1 MSNRRFLRSVLT
13 TEPDLDPPEPVDY
26 RTVARRRDQRQKWD
40 AALWNRSYKESEA
53 EYHHRMEEQHEQ
65 EEINTW
71 RMYDA
76 ADQLENSLLEQED
89 R

>member
-1 MSNRRFLRSVLT
+1 MSNRIFFRSVLT
-13 TEPDLDPPEPVDY
+13 SEPPLDPPEFVDH
-26 RTVARRRDQRQKWD
+26 RVLARRRDQEQ
-40 AALWNRSYKESEA
+40 
-53 EYHHRMEEQHEQ
+53 EYTYERHRHDEEMQ

>member
-1 MSNRRFLRSVLT
+1 MTNRRFLRSVLT
-13 TEPDLDPPEPVDY
+13 TEPDLDPPEPVIGIRNRRWREQEYTYEQY
-26 RTVARRRDQRQKWD
+26 RHD
-40 AALWNRSYKESEA
+40 
-53 EYHHRMEEQHEQ
+53 EEMYQ

>member
-13 TEPDLDPPEPVDY
+13 TEPDLDPPEPVIGMRNRRWREQEYTYEQY
-26 RTVARRRDQRQKWD
+26 RH
-40 AALWNRSYKESEA
+40 N
-53 EYHHRMEEQHEQ
+53 EEMYQ

>member
-1 MSNRRFLRSVLT
+1 MSNKRFFRSVLT
-13 TEPDLDPPEPVDY
+13 TEPDLDPPEPVIDIRNRRWREQEYTYEQY
-26 RTVARRRDQRQKWD
+26 RHD
-40 AALWNRSYKESEA
+40 
-53 EYHHRMEEQHEQ
+53 EEMYQ

>member
-1 MSNRRFLRSVLT
+1 MSNRRFFRSVLT
-13 TEPDLDPPEPVDY
+13 TEPPLDPPEFVDP
-26 RTVARRRDQRQKWD
+26 RIIARRRDQEQ
-40 AALWNRSYKESEA
+40 
-53 EYHHRMEEQHEQ
+53 EYTYEQHRHDEEMQ

-76 ADQLENSLLEQED
+76 LEDSLIEMED

>member
-1 MSNRRFLRSVLT
+1 MSNKRFFRSVLT
-13 TEPDLDPPEPVDY
+13 TEPDLDPPEPVIGIRNRRWREQEYTYEQY
-26 RTVARRRDQRQKWD
+26 RHD
-40 AALWNRSYKESEA
+40 
-53 EYHHRMEEQHEQ
+53 EEMYQ

>member
-1 MSNRRFLRSVLT
+1 MTNRRFLRSVLT
-13 TEPDLDPPEPVDY
+13 TEPDLDPPEPVIGM
-26 RTVARRRDQRQKWD
+26 RNRRWR
-40 AALWNRSYKESEA
+40 
-53 EYHHRMEEQHEQ
+53 EQ
-65 EEINTW
+65 EYTYEQYRHDEEMHQGEINTW

>member
-1 MSNRRFLRSVLT
+1 MANRRFLRSVLT
-13 TEPDLDPPEPVDY
+13 TEPDLDPPEPVIGMRNRRWREQEYTYEQY
-26 RTVARRRDQRQKWD
+26 RHD
-40 AALWNRSYKESEA
+40 
-53 EYHHRMEEQHEQ
+53 EEMYQ

>member
-13 TEPDLDPPEPVDY
+13 TEPDLDPPEPVIGIRNRRWREQEYTYEQY
-26 RTVARRRDQRQKWD
+26 RHD
-40 AALWNRSYKESEA
+40 
-53 EYHHRMEEQHEQ
+53 EEMYQ

>member
-1 MSNRRFLRSVLT
+1 MSRFTRTVLT
-13 TEPDLDPPEPVDY
+13 TEPPLDPPEFVDH
-26 RTVARRRDQRQKWD
+26 RVLARRRDREQ
-40 AALWNRSYKESEA
+40 
-53 EYHHRMEEQHEQ
+53 EYTYEQHRHDDEMYQ

>member
-13 TEPDLDPPEPVDY
+13 TEPDLDPPEPVIGMRNRRWREQEYTYEQY
-26 RTVARRRDQRQKWD
+26 RHD
-40 AALWNRSYKESEA
+40 
-53 EYHHRMEEQHEQ
+53 EEMYQ

>member
-13 TEPDLDPPEPVDY
+13 TEPDLDPPESVIGMRNRRWREQEYTYEQY
-26 RTVARRRDQRQKWD
+26 RFD
-40 AALWNRSYKESEA
+40 
-53 EYHHRMEEQHEQ
+53 EEMHQ